1 MNDDVR
7 DLVSAMLTIAYAAV
21 LLVIGELYITSR
33 STELPTISIK
43 QSAPVPQ
50 AFHAIPAAAP

>member
-7 DLVSAMLTIAYAAV
+7 DLVSAVLAIAYAAV
-21 LLVIGELYITSR
+21 LLVLGEMYITNR
-33 STELPTISIK
+33 STELPAISLK
-43 QSAPVPQ
+43 QSASVPQ